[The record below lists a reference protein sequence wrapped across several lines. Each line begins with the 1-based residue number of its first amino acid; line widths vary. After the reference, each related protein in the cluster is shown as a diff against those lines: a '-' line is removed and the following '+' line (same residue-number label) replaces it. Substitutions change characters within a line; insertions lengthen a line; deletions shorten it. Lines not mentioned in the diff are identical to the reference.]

1 MVRTVE
7 DLTPYTDPYW
17 MRLYI
22 DMGEGEK
29 HWENY
34 EFILN
39 KQNPKNET
47 TATLERFTGDG
58 FATEVVGEVTYSVK
72 GNVLTVCI
80 PKTMLGIPAAELDFE
95 FGFKWTDNTLE
106 DGDIMQWYLN
116 GDVAP
121 VGRFNYCYTTTGSA
135 PFSPEN
141 SNLGNSFIDFTDSAK
156 AEEVKQW
163 MLGSTEGM
171 KYEFTA
177 DGLVLTSEVKDAEF
191 VGYGNHEQYFY
202 KDYLAYQPEY
212 FEKEE
217 LCARTLAERGH
228 RFVFMEELVG

>member
-1 MVRTVE
+1 
-7 DLTPYTDPYW
+7 
-17 MRLYI
+17 
-22 DMGEGEK
+22 
-29 HWENY
+29 
-34 EFILN
+34 
-39 KQNPKNET
+39 
-47 TATLERFTGDG
+47 
-58 FATEVVGEVTYSVK
+58 VK

-191 VGYGNHEQYFY
+191 VLDFSKASPQVVLDRYDSVIVTY
-202 KDYLAYQPEY
+202 KVTDGKTAKLRVGVGTASAPLQSSRSRNLTLTPDGEIHSETLTLRELRNMSGYLASMGLY
-212 FEKEE
+212 FEKNGGKGDSV
-217 LCARTLAERGH
+217 TLISVQFVKSESAE
-228 RFVFMEELVG
+228 